1 MTGGAEFSGVR
12 QPEFD
17 TMTGRH
23 TQAAGRIEQLAE
35 SLYGEL
41 RGAGLDT
48 APALRLREL
57 AGRVGKQAED
67 LRRRQALIREMEQQ
81 KISFGT
87 STTAGSFLEM
97 PDGLD
102 AAQGLLDGTLA
113 ARLARG
119 AADGDAKALAQL
131 RKYADRAADP
141 EFAGVFLKKLG
152 AKGVTELPG
161 TLAARLRDAAKRGES
176 ARVNDL
182 STQGKQALRLLSTA
196 LAAGTDPKHKG
207 YVGDGFLRELTAQG
221 RADHTVG
228 DVTYAGYQ
236 AQALVWGAHDGKTPF
251 SGKFMQTV
259 GGDAVAYEKEQYK
272 DRWAA
277 SQDALGKAVGGSQ
290 VPLFDLAAT
299 LGLGSLLRPGAGT
312 ATGSGKW
319 VKPVKAAVVEDLLH
333 AAESGKEASQALLS
347 HTPAGWKEPV
357 LDHLLTA
364 RLGAFDY
371 TGGYGSFSTV
381 LLAGTTGQDATS
393 KKLAAELTKSLADQ
407 VRGAFGKAGD
417 GNLEVTDRAVLD
429 RLAPLRYPLA
439 RAVAANIDQ
448 VSNLLLNHATFGR
461 ADATDLSYALAL
473 ATRDDAGFEALMR
486 AQTEHMKAALD
497 SMPPVGLDSSNL
509 KQLGFTKA
517 DLKTFD
523 FDEDG
528 RIGKADVGQFL
539 LDRTVEEA
547 EPFSHLVEIRRQ
559 ALIAEGLDDK
569 KVSEALQTMV
579 RDTIGLIPVPGTKQV
594 GELATGAFGSL
605 LTNQYDKA
613 TGAGYDQS
621 AKLVAGLVSEKGLKL
636 DETYQS
642 LADNRIA
649 VERLAEQM
657 IATAMLRKGLLNE
670 ADLAGRI
677 FASGTPPTIKPF
689 TEMSPAEYGN
699 FLSWVREKGGSSDLL
714 NRFNGTLRVTS
725 RVDDY
730 LNLQIP
736 SSTGSGK

>member
-1 MTGGAEFSGVR
+1 MTGAEFSGVR

-17 TMTGRH
+17 TMAGRH

-41 RGAGLDT
+41 HGAGLDT

-87 STTAGSFLEM
+87 STTAGSFMEM

-113 ARLARG
+113 ARLARA
-119 AADGDAKALAQL
+119 AADGDAKALAGL
-131 RKYADRAADP
+131 RKYAGRAADP
-141 EFAGVFLKKLG
+141 EFAGVFLRKLG

-161 TLAARLRDAAKRGES
+161 TLAAQLRDASKRGES
-176 ARVNDL
+176 ARVNGL
-182 STQGKQALRLLSTA
+182 STQGKQTLRLLSTA
-196 LAAGTDPKHKG
+196 LAAGTDPKNRA
-207 YVGDGFLRELTAQG
+207 YAGDGFLRELTEQG

-228 DVTYAGYQ
+228 GAKYAGYQ
-236 AQALVWGAHDGKTPF
+236 TQALIWGAHDGKTPF
-251 SGKFMQTV
+251 SATFMRTV
-259 GGDAVAYEKEQYK
+259 GGDAVAYEKEQYRR
-272 DRWAA
+272 RWAA
-277 SQDALGKAVGGSQ
+277 ATEYRHDAQ
-290 VPLFDLAAT
+290 VSLPDLAGA
-299 LGLGSLLRPGAGT
+299 LGLGGLLRSGVGT
-312 ATGSGKW
+312 ANPDRKTRSSTVG
-319 VKPVKAAVVEDLLH
+319 DLLH
-333 AAESGKEASQALLS
+333 AAGSSPEASKALLA
-347 HTPAGWKEPV
+347 HTPAGWKESV
-357 LDHLLTA
+357 LSHLVTT
-364 RLGAFDY
+364 RWGAFRG
-371 TGGYGSFSTV
+371 TGDHGSFRGV
-381 LLAGTTGQDATS
+381 LLASTTGQDTTS
-393 KKLAAELTKSLADQ
+393 KQLAAELTKTLADQ

-417 GNLEVTDRAVLD
+417 GNLEITDRAALD

-439 RAVAANIDQ
+439 RAMAANIDQ
-448 VSNLLLNHATFGR
+448 VSNLLLNHGTFGKV
-461 ADATDLSYALAL
+461 DATAMSYALAL

-509 KQLGFTKA
+509 KQLGFTMA

-523 FDEDG
+523 YDEDG

-569 KVSEALQTMV
+569 KASAALQTMV
-579 RDTIGLIPVPGTKQV
+579 RDTIGLIPVPGAKQV

-605 LTNQYDKA
+605 LTTPYDKA
-613 TGAGYDQS
+613 AGAGYDAT
-621 AKLVAGLVSEKGLKL
+621 AKWVAGLVSEKGLSL
-636 DETYQS
+636 DETYAG
-642 LADNRIA
+642 LADNRLA

-677 FASGTPPTIKPF
+677 FATGTPPTIKPF

-714 NRFNGTLRVTS
+714 NRFNSTLRVTS

-736 SSTGSGK
+736 SSSGSGK